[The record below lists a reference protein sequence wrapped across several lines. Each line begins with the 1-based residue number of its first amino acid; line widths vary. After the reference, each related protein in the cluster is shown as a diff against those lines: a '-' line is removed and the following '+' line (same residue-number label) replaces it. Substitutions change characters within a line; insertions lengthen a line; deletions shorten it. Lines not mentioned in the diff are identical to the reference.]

1 MQISFLF
8 TTFADKKII
17 KMKQY
22 KIYTKGNYIVIVDVQ
37 KNKYFY
43 GIRKEVHI
51 DKSNVNKAIYKA
63 FNVKDFSS
71 SIILA
76 VPNILKEN
84 GDAYSEAEFDTFY
97 QENTG
102 NFNIPSNPSG
112 ESSDTNISSTALNAG
127 QTFTGIFELNT
138 YPDAM
143 VTFETDQKGIV
154 YFDFS
159 PNGVNI
165 DSTIS
170 VNYDPSLINP
180 PQILVKGNRYFRV
193 RFYNNS
199 SFNQT
204 YLRLN
209 TYFGSF
215 EKLTS
220 DLNSIVPQTFGAS
233 VVRPIDFNLMVA
245 KNLYQG
251 HEVIIKDG
259 INPDVDTGTVPEDIF
274 ILGGAYRG
282 FPATPEEGQIVV
294 AGADTGI
301 VYYSYLASD
310 LDENYTFSSKAVA
323 GAGNYNLGHNVWR
336 CNYMYFVGSS
346 GNINVSQ
353 ITLRQAVTTAN
364 VFVGIGTGL
373 GQTFSA
379 AYTVPKGHTA
389 YIDRIQGTLRG
400 GTSASAD
407 MYFWWRRNGQS
418 PLLRLPF
425 TLNFGSFYFDD
436 VDYLVEIPELTDIMP
451 RCVLCTANNVSVHVS
466 YRILKVKN

>member
-1 MQISFLF
+1 
-8 TTFADKKII
+8 
-17 KMKQY
+17 MKQY

-37 KNKYFY
+37 KNEYFY

-51 DKSNVNKAIYKA
+51 DKSNVNKAVYRA

-76 VPNILKEN
+76 IPNILKED
-84 GDAYSEAEFDTFY
+84 GTPYSEAEFDTFY
-97 QENTG
+97 QGNTG
-102 NFNIPSNPSG
+102 TINIPSNPSG

-159 PNGVNI
+159 PNGVDI

-204 YLRLN
+204 YLILN

-220 DLNSIVPQTFGAS
+220 TLNSIVPQTFGAS
-233 VVRPIDFNLMVA
+233 VVRPMDFNLMVA
-245 KNLYQG
+245 KKLYQG
-251 HEVIIKDG
+251 HEATIKDG

-274 ILGGAYRG
+274 GLGGIYTG
-282 FPATPEEGQIVV
+282 FPALAEEGQVIV
-294 AGADTGI
+294 AGANTGT

-310 LDENYTFSSKAVA
+310 LDEDYTFGSVNVA
-323 GAGNYNLGHNVWR
+323 GAGTYNLGHNIWR
-336 CNYMYFVGSS
+336 CNYMLFVGST
-346 GNINVSQ
+346 GNMNTSIIS
-353 ITLRQAVTTAN
+353 IGQAVTTAN
-364 VFVGIGTGL
+364 IFATISANQ
-373 GQTFSA
+373 GQSFCA

-389 YIDRIQGTLRG
+389 YIDRVTGNIRG

-418 PLLRLPF
+418 PLLRIPF
-425 TLNFGSFYFDD
+425 TLNFGSSYFDD
-436 VDYLVEIPELTDIMP
+436 VDYLVEVPELTDIIP
-451 RCVLCTANNVSVHVS
+451 RCTFSSTNNVNIHVS
-466 YRILKVKN
+466 YRLVKVKN